1 MTSATVE
8 YLIEKHGPL
17 IGHINLSDLL
27 SRHPNS
33 LRFTLERSSDPW
45 VDIINRARRKI
56 GGRVYYSI
64 EALAPLFS
72 SEVTGAKL

>member
-1 MTSATVE
+1 MTSATIE

-17 IGHINLSDLL
+17 IGHINLSNLL

-45 VDIINRARRKI
+45 VEIINRAKRKV

-64 EALAPLFS
+64 EVLAPLFS
-72 SEVTGAKL
+72 SDGEGL